1 MILTTPPEKTEL
13 GKVLPPLPV
22 ESSTSPGCSHRC
34 AHCDSEKGV
43 PTDTKPSRTY
53 SRLICGALWFSL
65 TILVL
70 ALAEV
75 IVETLVSSL
84 DIDTTEIAQ
93 CTVAYY
99 SFGTLV
105 TLALLL
111 RQERRRENTQT
122 RTTSQVCVL
131 CGLGL
136 AWLGFSVGL
145 VVENVTA
152 CQDAFFFY
160 GNPQVA
166 VCALFTV
173 VDIFS
178 WILFFA
184 LFGAAF
190 ALYHR
195 SLNVHRQ
202 AERPAPGHPT
212 LSGT

>member
-1 MILTTPPEKTEL
+1 MP
-13 GKVLPPLPV
+13 
-22 ESSTSPGCSHRC
+22 
-34 AHCDSEKGV
+34 
-43 PTDTKPSRTY
+43 
-53 SRLICGALWFSL
+53 GALWFSL
-65 TILVL
+65 TILIL

-75 IVETLVSSL
+75 VVETLVSSL
-84 DIDTTEIAQ
+84 GMDTTGIAQ

-99 SFGTLV
+99 SLGTLV

-111 RQERRRENTQT
+111 RQERRRANTQT
-122 RTTSQVCVL
+122 RITSQVCVL

-145 VVENVTA
+145 AVENVTA
-152 CQDAFFFY
+152 CQDTFFFY

-178 WILFFA
+178 WILFVA

-195 SLNVHRQ
+195 SLNVHRH